1 MHELAVTESILNI
14 VLKHAREHKAEKI
27 LTISLK
33 IGELSDLVGDCIQ
46 FYFDYLSKNTIAE
59 GAIIEIERS
68 PVMFQCRFCND
79 TFEVS
84 LQGSEDI
91 VCPDCGAQDV
101 ALQSGREFYIKH
113 IEVV

>member
-14 VLKHAREHKAEKI
+14 VLKHAQANKAEKI
-27 LTISLK
+27 LSISLK

-59 GAIIEIERS
+59 GAAIEIERS
-68 PVMFQCRFCND
+68 PVIFQCRTCSD
-79 TFEVS
+79 TFQVS
-84 LQGSEDI
+84 LKDSKDI
-91 VCPDCGAQDV
+91 VCPECGGIEV
-101 ALQSGREFYIKH
+101 TFVSGREFYIKH